1 MRIGIVTDAWRPQV
15 NGVVVSLERLTA
27 EFRGLGHDV
36 RIFSPD
42 LFSTVPCPGY
52 AEIRLS
58 IMPGRKLARLIDAY
72 APDTLHVATE
82 GPLGLAARRYCLA
95 RGRPFSTSFHTRFP
109 DYVRARIGLPA
120 AAGYAALRWFHRPS
134 QAVMVSTKSLR
145 RELDQRGFANLRP
158 WSPGVDTELFRPRPK
173 DLFEARR
180 PVFLYVG
187 RIAVEKNI
195 QAFLDLDLPGSKV
208 VVGDGPMLNDL
219 RRRYADVHFVGAKFG
234 EDLARH
240 YAAAD
245 VFVFPSRTDTF
256 GLVQLEAL
264 ACGIPVAAYPVTGPL
279 DVIDGTGVGCLDEDL
294 GRAALA
300 ALAISPES
308 CRAFAMK
315 FSWRHCATQFLA
327 HLPVGNQLAASP

>member
-1 MRIGIVTDAWRPQV
+1 MRIAIVTDAWRPQV

-42 LFSTVPCPGY
+42 LFATLPCPGY

-58 IMPGRKLARLIDAY
+58 IAPGRKLARLIGAY
-72 APDTLHVATE
+72 APDTLHIATE
-82 GPLGLAARRYCLA
+82 GPLGLAARRYGLV
-95 RGRPFSTSFHTRFP
+95 RGLSFSTSFHTRFP
-109 DYVRARIGLPA
+109 DYVEARIGLPSA
-120 AAGYAALRWFHRPS
+120 IGYAALRWFHRPS

-145 RELDQRGFANLRP
+145 HELSQRGFTNLRP
-158 WSPGVDTELFRPRPK
+158 WSPGVDTELFRPQPK
-173 DLFEARR
+173 DLFGWRR
-180 PVFLYVG
+180 PIFLYVG

-208 VVGDGPMLNDL
+208 VVGDGPMFDEL
-219 RRRYADVHFVGAKFG
+219 RRRYAEVHFVGAKFG
-234 EDLARH
+234 DDLARH

-279 DVIDGTGVGCLDEDL
+279 DVIDGSGVGCLDKDL
-294 GRAALA
+294 ARAARS

-315 FSWRHCATQFLA
+315 FSWHNCATQFLA
-327 HLPVGNQLAASP
+327 HLPSV